1 MKTKII
7 SIRTDVAIAFL
18 GACAFFYFINNSY
31 AQVNAKP
38 TKLVTS
44 ETTKSGKYQVSI
56 SQVNKNNG
64 NYLFAVVV
72 NTETGASETYRFDTE
87 SAVDGWEKY
96 RAQLP
101 VFNF

>member
-1 MKTKII
+1 MKTKFLSVCTGITLVLFGASCFVYSI
-7 SIRTDVAIAFL
+7 S
-18 GACAFFYFINNSY
+18 GAN
-31 AQVNAKP
+31 AQPAAKP
-38 TKLVTS
+38 TKMATS

-72 NTETGASETYRFDTE
+72 NTETGVSETYRFDTE
-87 SAVDGWEKY
+87 SAGEGWEKY

-101 VFNF
+101 AFNF